1 MIIFFNLFLNGI
13 NSYSIEELSKALV
26 FQPFLYFIA
35 IMFTF
40 ISAFLIL
47 FLPYLIV
54 KHLGK
59 KFSETIINSLKDSI
73 KQLLTF
79 KTWLLLAS
87 FILFMQL
94 TTSLPSSALLIVF
107 NLIFF
112 GIFSFLLFY
121 AYYFNLEKNIEI
133 EINKFWLLKLVI
145 SLLLIIFITISNME
159 NTTKILLIIILILT
173 LPFYYLPYFSFILTL
188 YYLIF

>member
-1 MIIFFNLFLNGI
+1 MIVFFSLFLNGI
-13 NSYSIEELSKALV
+13 NSYSVEELSKALV
-26 FQPFLYFIA
+26 FQPFLYFVA
-35 IMFTF
+35 IIFAF

-47 FLPYLIV
+47 FLPYLVV
-54 KHLGK
+54 KHLEK
-59 KFSETIINSLKDSI
+59 KFSETLIDSLKDSI

-94 TTSLPSSALLIVF
+94 TTSLPNSALLIVF
-107 NLIFF
+107 NLVFF

-133 EINKFWLLKLVI
+133 EINKFWLLKLII
-145 SLLLIIFITISNME
+145 SLLLIIFIALSSIE
-159 NTTKILLIIILILT
+159 NTTKILLMATLILT
-173 LPFYYLPYFSFILTL
+173 LPFYYLSYFSYILVL
-188 YYLIF
+188 YYLLF